1 MRCPFC
7 AGIDDRVIDSRSSA
21 DGASIRRRRECRH
34 CRRRFTTYER
44 VDEVPR
50 LVIKKDQRRE
60 PFNRTKV
67 LQGLL
72 KACEKRPISVG
83 QLEELVDLV
92 ERRINE
98 EFEFEVE
105 STAIGQML
113 AEELKAIDQVAFV
126 RFASV
131 YQEFADISEFI
142 RELRPLMKDRA
153 VSGESDGLGDILRNS
168 TEELSDEST
177 RMTNETPPDEGANAT
192 TDETVGNQRAGD

>member
-7 AGIDDRVIDSRSSA
+7 AGIEDRVIDSRTSA
-21 DGASIRRRRECRH
+21 DGASIRRRRECQSCH
-34 CRRRFTTYER
+34 RRYTTYER
-44 VDEVPR
+44 VEEVPR

-72 KACEKRPISVG
+72 KACEKRPISVA
-83 QLEELVDLV
+83 QLEELVDKV
-92 ERRINE
+92 ERRIGE

-105 STAIGQML
+105 SRTVGQML
-113 AEELKAIDQVAFV
+113 VEELKSLDQVAFV

-142 RELRPLMKDRA
+142 RELRPLMKDRLREEP
-153 VSGESDGLGDILRNS
+153 ESELLA
-168 TEELSDEST
+168 ELSRESERARQPGADEPS
-177 RMTNETPPDEGANAT
+177 ETADDEA
-192 TDETVGNQRAGD
+192 VGDQRVDD

>member
-21 DGASIRRRRECRH
+21 DGASIRRRRECRR
-34 CRRRFTTYER
+34 CSRRFTTYER
-44 VDEVPR
+44 VEEVPR

-72 KACEKRPISVG
+72 KACEKRPISVAR
-83 QLEELVDLV
+83 LEELVDTV
-92 ERRINE
+92 ERRISE
-98 EFEFEVE
+98 EFEFEVN
-105 STAIGQML
+105 SRTVGQML
-113 AEELKAIDQVAFV
+113 VEELKGIDQVAFV

-153 VSGESDGLGDILRNS
+153 RPDTD
-168 TEELSDEST
+168 TEVFTSEE
-177 RMTNETPPDEGANAT
+177 RIGQ
-192 TDETVGNQRAGD
+192 QRGVD